1 MAKKKASVEPTMKD
15 VYSVLTEFVGFT
27 KNQFEKVEGKLEGVG
42 SKLDK
47 HEKILSLMGNSLN
60 IITKDVKDLKETTEH
75 IDKRLRH
82 VEQDVLSIKEDVETL
97 GKIVGRD
104 SSTIKSHGR
113 RLINLERSKF

>member
-1 MAKKKASVEPTMKD
+1 MAKKKTVVEPTLKD

-27 KNQFEKVEGKLEGVG
+27 QNQFTKIEGRFDKNEKTLG
-42 SKLDK
+42 
-47 HEKILSLMGNSLN
+47 LMNNALQIAN
-60 IITKDVKDLKETTEH
+60 REIKDLKETTEH